1 MLIHT
6 NDQLE
11 NFYLK
16 CQKHKIIAVDTEFYR
31 VDTYYPFLCLIQLA
45 NNEETDFIF
54 ENTGLLQKM
63 TFALNNFFDNVIVN
77 VEDEDIKKNRKILIC
92 KFHKNLEDRYS
103 FSSLEI

>member
-45 NNEETDFIF
+45 NNEETIIIDP
-54 ENTGLLQKM
+54 LM
-63 TFALNNFFDNVIVN
+63 
-77 VEDEDIKKNRKILIC
+77 KNIDLKILGSILNSRNIL
-92 KFHKNLEDRYS
+92 KVFHLSNEVGKKKHFYWH
-103 FSSLEI
+103 

>member
-1 MLIHT
+1 MLILYWFLYCFVHT
-6 NDQLE
+6 GLDEESNGKPKMLI
-11 NFYLK
+11 L
-16 CQKHKIIAVDTEFYR
+16 YR
-31 VDTYYPFLCLIQLA
+31 FLYCFMDMESKNL
-45 NNEETDFIF
+45 DFIF